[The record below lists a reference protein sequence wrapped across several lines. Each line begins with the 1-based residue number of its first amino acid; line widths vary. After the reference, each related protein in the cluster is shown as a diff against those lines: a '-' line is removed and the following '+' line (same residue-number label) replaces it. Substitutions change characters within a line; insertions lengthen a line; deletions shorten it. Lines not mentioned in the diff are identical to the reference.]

1 MIRVLGQYLPFKTL
15 MLVVTE
21 GALIVG
27 SIAVA
32 MWIHYGNLADTSWY
46 LGRPYVIA
54 QTGVTL
60 VVCWICFYYND
71 LYDLQ
76 IVSRRAEL
84 VVHLL
89 QALGMTALALAC
101 LYYLDPD
108 LCLGRSVSGLAAA
121 VIFVSLLI
129 WRLAVD
135 ASDFLRP
142 ARRLLIAGTGPPGIR
157 LVRDI
162 LTRPELN
169 LKVVGFLDER
179 GERVGEKLVN
189 PGIIGAVKEITPCVE
204 REKVDWVILSFSERR
219 GVMPTQDLLKLRLA
233 GVRIEDVHTVYER
246 MTGRVMVETL
256 SPSWLFLSEGFRK
269 DFLVTFSKR
278 LIDLAVSSALLLLL
292 SPALLMIAVA
302 VMLESGRP
310 VLFKQ
315 QRVGLNGKIFTI
327 LKFRSMRPDAETNGP
342 VWAARGDSRVTRVGR
357 VLRRYRMDELPQL
370 VNVLRG
376 DMSLVGPR
384 PELPRFVQLLES
396 KISFYNERHTVRPG
410 LTGWAQIKFPYG
422 SSVDDAKVKLE
433 YDLFYIKHLSPLL
446 DLAIL
451 FRTVQ
456 VVLFAQGSR

>member
-246 MTGRVMVETL
+246 MTGL
-256 SPSWLFLSEGFRK
+256 S
-269 DFLVTFSKR
+269 
-278 LIDLAVSSALLLLL
+278 LIH
-292 SPALLMIAVA
+292 I
-302 VMLESGRP
+302 
-310 VLFKQ
+310 
-315 QRVGLNGKIFTI
+315 
-327 LKFRSMRPDAETNGP
+327 
-342 VWAARGDSRVTRVGR
+342 
-357 VLRRYRMDELPQL
+357 
-370 VNVLRG
+370 
-376 DMSLVGPR
+376 
-384 PELPRFVQLLES
+384 
-396 KISFYNERHTVRPG
+396 
-410 LTGWAQIKFPYG
+410 
-422 SSVDDAKVKLE
+422 
-433 YDLFYIKHLSPLL
+433 
-446 DLAIL
+446 
-451 FRTVQ
+451 
-456 VVLFAQGSR
+456 